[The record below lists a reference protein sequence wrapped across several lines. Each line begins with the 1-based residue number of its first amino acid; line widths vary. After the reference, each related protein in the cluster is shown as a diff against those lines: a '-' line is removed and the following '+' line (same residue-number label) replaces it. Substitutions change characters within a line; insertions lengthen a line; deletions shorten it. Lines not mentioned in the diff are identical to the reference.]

1 MNVTSRLLSGAV
13 IGILVSGIAVAAV
26 AQNRMGDGQ
35 GMGHGMRGGHG
46 MMAML
51 QGVDTT
57 QAEVDELRNLFMNH
71 RQITRTVTNLPNGIR
86 TVTESDNPDLAA
98 DIVSHVVGMSQR
110 VDDGL
115 DPQIRIQS
123 LTLDVIFANRDLIE
137 TFMEATPTGIIVTQ
151 TSSDPETV
159 AALQTHAAEVTE
171 MVNHGMAA
179 VHRAMMQR

>member
-1 MNVTSRLLSGAV
+1 MDVSSRLLSAAV
-13 IGILVSGIAVAAV
+13 IAIMVSGIGAASV
-26 AQNRMGDGQ
+26 AQQGMGAGH

-46 MMAML
+46 MTAML

-57 QAEVDELRNLFMNH
+57 EAEVAELQNLFMNH
-71 RQITRTVTNLPNGIR
+71 LQITRTVTNLPNGIR
-86 TVTESDNPDLAA
+86 TVTESDNPDLVA
-98 DIVSHVVGMSQR
+98 DIVSHVVGMTQR
-110 VDDGL
+110 VHDGR

-123 LTLDVIFANRDLIE
+123 PTLDVIFANRDLIE
-137 TFMEATPTGIIVTQ
+137 TVMEPTSSGIAVTQ
-151 TSSDPETV
+151 TSSDPATV